1 MIHVAPLS
9 PSSSHDESLG
19 KTDPPQPKPI
29 LLIGDDLDWLRGTR
43 ELAGRRVILGNGAAD
58 ALALLA
64 AEPIDGVVASYRD
77 VAKSIV
83 LLRAAAAADPAALTL
98 LRAEGKELAGA
109 SNPFPCIPR
118 IDELLVL
125 EDHLRTKFAAGRWHA
140 NGNFAALTAR
150 ITIVPTLPTI
160 YTQITTALQKPDVA
174 IDEIAELVAQEPAV
188 TAKLLQMVN
197 SPLLGLRGRV
207 TSVRDATNLLGL
219 SRLRALVLA
228 TSLFRQFDA
237 SKCQSFSMTRF
248 EANSLQVAS
257 WASAIAKQES
267 RDKQTAEMA
276 FTASLLHNFGM
287 LLLAAN
293 LPEEYD
299 RVIRQANEQRV
310 SVAWAEL
317 QTFGATHA
325 EIAGAVLASWGI
337 PFPIVNA
344 VGWYPVPSSSDD
356 TAFSPLTA
364 LHAATAV
371 DAFSRTGM
379 FAYDRSYM
387 ERLQLTD
394 KLEGWCMSLSA
405 ESAAA

>member
-1 MIHVAPLS
+1 MP
-9 PSSSHDESLG
+9 ESVL
-19 KTDPPQPKPI
+19 I
-29 LLIGDDLDWLRGTR
+29 LGDDIDWLRGTP

-64 AEPIDGVVASYRD
+64 SESFDAVVASYRD
-77 VAKSIV
+77 LAKSIV
-83 LLRAAAAADPAALTL
+83 LLRAASAAHPAALML
-98 LRAEGKELAGA
+98 LRADGRELAGI
-109 SNPFPCIPR
+109 SNPFPCVPR
-118 IDELLVL
+118 IDEPLVL
-125 EDHLRTKFAAGRWHA
+125 DDHLRTKLVAARWHA
-140 NGNFAALTAR
+140 NHNFAALTAR

-160 YTQITTALQKPDVA
+160 YIRITTALQKPDA
-174 IDEIAELVAQEPAV
+174 SIEEIAELVAQEPAV

-257 WASAIAKQES
+257 WASTIAKEES

-344 VGWYPVPSSSDD
+344 VGWYPVPSSSSD

-371 DAFSRTGM
+371 DAYSRTGM
-379 FAYDRSYM
+379 FACDRSYM
-387 ERLQLTD
+387 ERLQLTG
-394 KLEGWCMSLSA
+394 KLESWCMSLSA
-405 ESAAA
+405 ERDAA